1 MTDELSPE
9 EIAEMDAEEL
19 AVRVADID
27 DFRLTRPILRD
38 RVEEIVQ
45 ENLQYRQA
53 FREYGATDINS
64 NTVQF
69 PVPDDSMGQ
78 PKVVE
83 EGSEFPRD
91 QETYSKATLTFDKF
105 GFEVSITD
113 EAVRFG
119 RVDAEAEAQ
128 AEMARAQM
136 KNIDVR
142 AFDFLDTNNNS
153 TTIGND
159 TEDLDFEAVVAAY
172 EELYAEE
179 YNPNEMELYVGPDGM
194 RDLSLD
200 DSFNRATTGGDDL
213 VTTEGTNYLGE
224 IYNVPV
230 FSTNT
235 GDLGDD
241 EAILVDTSKYGYFA
255 EWEPMNVETYRE
267 ESNDQTVY
275 QLSAHNG
282 FAVTDSS
289 AAVFIQGG
297 SSGA

>member
-1 MTDELSPE
+1 MPIEQSDVPIQGETILRMVE
-9 EIAEMDAEEL
+9 ERTEPDYQFRRAFRDFDASNNDAETL
-19 AVRVADID
+19 
-27 DFRLTRPILRD
+27 
-38 RVEEIVQ
+38 
-45 ENLQYRQA
+45 
-53 FREYGATDINS
+53 
-64 NTVQF
+64 QF
-69 PVPDDSMGQ
+69 PVPTDDLEGH
-78 PKVVE
+78 VVE
-83 EGSEFPRD
+83 IDEGSDYPRSELNYGEAGAD
-91 QETYSKATLTFDKF
+91 RAKY
-105 GFEVSITD
+105 GFEVTITD

>member
-1 MTDELSPE
+1 MPIEQRDVPVQGETILRMVE
-9 EIAEMDAEEL
+9 ERTQPDYQFRRAFRDFNASDNDAETL
-19 AVRVADID
+19 K
-27 DFRLTRPILRD
+27 
-38 RVEEIVQ
+38 
-45 ENLQYRQA
+45 
-53 FREYGATDINS
+53 
-64 NTVQF
+64 F
-69 PVPDDSMGQ
+69 PVPEDDLEGH
-78 PKVVE
+78 VVE
-83 EGSEFPRD
+83 IGEGSDYPRS
-91 QETYSKATLTFDKF
+91 ELNYSEAAADRAKY

-136 KNIDVR
+136 KQIDER
-142 AFDFLDTNNNS
+142 AFEFLNTNNNDV
-153 TTIGND
+153 TVGND
-159 TEDLDFEAVVAAY
+159 GEDLDFEAVVEAY
-172 EELYAEE
+172 EVLYSDEF
-179 YNPNEMELYVGPDGM
+179 NPNEMELYVGPDGM

-241 EAILVDTSKYGYFA
+241 EAIMVDTSKYGYFA
-255 EWEPMNVETYRE
+255 EWEPMNVDTYRE

-282 FAVTDSS
+282 FAVTEDQ

-297 SSGA
+297 ASGA

>member
-1 MTDELSPE
+1 MPIEQRDVPVQGETILRMVE
-9 EIAEMDAEEL
+9 ERTQPDYQFRRAFRDFNASDNDAETL
-19 AVRVADID
+19 
-27 DFRLTRPILRD
+27 
-38 RVEEIVQ
+38 
-45 ENLQYRQA
+45 
-53 FREYGATDINS
+53 
-64 NTVQF
+64 QF
-69 PVPDDSMGQ
+69 PVPTDDLEGH
-78 PKVVE
+78 VVE
-83 EGSEFPRD
+83 IDEGSDYPRSELNYGEAAAD
-91 QETYSKATLTFDKF
+91 RAKY
-105 GFEVSITD
+105 GFEVTITD

-136 KNIDVR
+136 KNIDAR
-142 AFDFLDTNNNS
+142 AFEFLTNNNNDV
-153 TTIGND
+153 TVGND
-159 TEDLDFEAVVAAY
+159 GEDLDFEAVVEAY
-172 EELYAEE
+172 EVLYSDEF
-179 YNPNEMELYVGPDGM
+179 NPNEMEMYVGPDGM

-241 EAILVDTSKYGYFA
+241 EALLVDTSKYGYFA
-255 EWEPMNVETYRE
+255 EWEPMNVEVYPE
-267 ESNDQTVY
+267 QSNDQTVY

-282 FAVTDSS
+282 FAVTEDQ

-297 SSGA
+297 ASGA

>member
-1 MTDELSPE
+1 MPIEQRDVPVQGETILRMVE
-9 EIAEMDAEEL
+9 ERTQPDYQFRRAFRDFNASDNDAEQL
-19 AVRVADID
+19 RFPIPTD
-27 DFRLTRPILRD
+27 DL
-38 RVEEIVQ
+38 E
-45 ENLQYRQA
+45 
-53 FREYGATDINS
+53 GH
-64 NTVQF
+64 
-69 PVPDDSMGQ
+69 
-78 PKVVE
+78 VVE
-83 EGSEFPRD
+83 IGEGSDYPRSELNYD
-91 QETYSKATLTFDKF
+91 EAAADRAKY
-105 GFEVSITD
+105 GFEVAITD

-136 KNIDVR
+136 KQIDER
-142 AFDFLDTNNNS
+142 AFEFLTNNNNDV
-153 TTIGND
+153 TVGND
-159 TEDLDFEAVVAAY
+159 GEDLDFEAVVEAY
-172 EELYAEE
+172 EVLYSDEF
-179 YNPNEMELYVGPDGM
+179 NPNEMEMYVGPDGM

-241 EAILVDTSKYGYFA
+241 EALLVDTSKYGYFA
-255 EWEPMNVETYRE
+255 EWEPMNVDTYRE

-282 FAVTDSS
+282 FAVTEDQ

-297 SSGA
+297 ASGA